1 MSIFPRK
8 LLWPCWSA
16 VTVIDRNQLALYLHI
31 PFCRQKCSYC
41 AFYSKIPEPDT
52 VRHFLNRLSGELK
65 FRAGDWQKP
74 VTSIY
79 FGGGTP
85 SLLSPAALEKILQV
99 IEENYRLA
107 PDPEI
112 TLEVNP
118 GDLQSEAVLE
128 GWQEIGLNRI
138 SLGVQS
144 LQQDELNLLG
154 RSHSVSQARRSLTIL
169 AKTEFIY
176 NVDLISA
183 LPGQQAEDH
192 LQNLAEILQYRP
204 RHISCYNLQLEPETP
219 LADRMKKGLLPEIS
233 EDEDARGYQQTRQQ
247 LEKKSYQHYE
257 ISNFALPGFKCRHNL
272 AYWEFRPYAGFGPAA
287 CSFNLRER
295 RKNRA
300 SLRDYLADSPRQP
313 GVPHEKSRLDQQELK
328 AEYLLMGLR
337 LLQGIDRRDFHSF
350 FHQSLADCY
359 SREIAGLK
367 EEGFLAESGNKIFL
381 TDQGIMLGNQVFQAF
396 L

>member
-1 MSIFPRK
+1 M
-8 LLWPCWSA
+8 
-16 VTVIDRNQLALYLHI
+16 IDRNQLALYLHI
-31 PFCRQKCSYC
+31 PFCQQKCSYC
-41 AFYSKIPEPDT
+41 DFYSRPFEPDN
-52 VRHFLNRLSGELK
+52 VRLFINRLSGELK
-65 FRAGDWQKP
+65 FRAPDWQKP

-85 SLLSPAALEKILQV
+85 SLLSPAALRKILQV
-99 IEENYRLA
+99 IEENYRMAL
-107 PDPEI
+107 DPEI

-118 GDLQSEAVLE
+118 GDLQSETVLT
-128 GWQEIGLNRI
+128 GWQEIGFNRI

-144 LQQDELNLLG
+144 LQQDELDLLG
-154 RSHSVSQARRSLTIL
+154 RSHNVIQARRSLDLL
-169 AKTEFIY
+169 ANTEYNY

-192 LQNLAEILQYRP
+192 LQNLAGILPYCP
-204 RHISCYNLQLEPETP
+204 PHISCYNLQLEPGTP
-219 LADRMKKGLLPEIS
+219 LADRMKQGLLPEIG
-233 EDEDARGYQQTRQQ
+233 EEEDARGYQQTRHKLQQ
-247 LEKKSYQHYE
+247 KGYQHYE
-257 ISNFALPGFKCRHNL
+257 ISNFALPDFSCRHNL

-300 SLRDYLADSPRQP
+300 SLRDYLADSSSQSEI
-313 GVPHEKSRLDQQELK
+313 PHEKSRLDQQELK

-337 LLQGIDRRDFHSF
+337 LLQGIDRRDFYYF

-367 EEGFLAESGNKIFL
+367 EEGLLTESENKIFL
-381 TDQGIMLGNQVFQAF
+381 TNKGIMLGNQVFQAF